1 MDVARDWSCT
11 TVMLALACHIS
22 STQGIKY
29 GQRFDRCT
37 DSDSRGEPWV
47 RFGTVGRPTGY
58 RFPLLVARAG
68 AVNIRELLEEFG
80 SPTDRPTF
88 LQRAAALVNDVT
100 FFAAANRGPSM

>member
-1 MDVARDWSCT
+1 
-11 TVMLALACHIS
+11 
-22 STQGIKY
+22 
-29 GQRFDRCT
+29 
-37 DSDSRGEPWV
+37 
-47 RFGTVGRPTGY
+47 
-58 RFPLLVARAG
+58 LLVAREG